1 MVSFSTACKKGG
13 TKSKPSTLHPIVAG
27 FVKIL
32 SKIPLRGLYAF
43 AEWVLYPVMY
53 YEVRYRRGVV
63 AKNLRLSFPD
73 KTEAERQ
80 QIAKQFYH
88 SFADVIVE
96 IVHGY
101 SASAE
106 EMRQRVVFE
115 NEEQVKQLIAEHGAV
130 IGMLAHMGNWEWMA
144 DFYQHLAPYDML
156 QANIYRRLKNER
168 MDNLMNAVRSQR
180 GGVLIEKQQVLRRML
195 SLRKEGQKVLYGF
208 ICDQK
213 PRPQV
218 TRCWTMFLHQD
229 TGFLDGS
236 EVLAKKFGY
245 PVIYLHIT
253 RQRRGYYVARFD
265 LITDRPAEEPENGI
279 TLRYAEMLEQNILEQ
294 PELWLWTHNR
304 WKWGRN

>member
-1 MVSFSTACKKGG
+1 M
-13 TKSKPSTLHPIVAG
+13 IW

-43 AEWVLYPVMY
+43 ASWVLYPLMY
-53 YEVRYRRGVV
+53 YVVRYRRGIV
-63 AKNLRLSFPD
+63 AKNLRQSFPE
-73 KTEAERQ
+73 KTEAERRA
-80 QIAKQFYH
+80 IEKKFYR

-101 SASAE
+101 RASSAE
-106 EMRQRVVFE
+106 MRERVVFE
-115 NEEQVKQLIAEHGAV
+115 NEELMIRLLSEHGAV
-130 IGMLAHMGNWEWMA
+130 IGMLAHMGNWEWFA
-144 DFYQHLAPYDML
+144 DFNQHLLPYGML
-156 QANIYRRLKNER
+156 QANIYRRLKNGS
-168 MDNLMNAVRSQR
+168 MDELMNSIRNCR
-180 GGVLIEKQQVLRRML
+180 GGMLIEKQQVLRQML
-195 SLRKEGQKVLYGF
+195 TLRQEGTPVVYGF

-218 TRCWTMFLHQD
+218 TRCWTTFMHQE

-253 RQRRGYYVARFD
+253 RPRRGYYVARFD

-304 WKWGRN
+304 WKWGRK